1 MYACSAGKDCIP
13 KLPRD
18 GLKSSISTS
27 QSFSTRK
34 SGFAF
39 STHEATTNSVFAS
52 LGAMNASFVAG
63 DTLKGNVDSMRSP
76 RGARASPTLG
86 SVKEASQR
94 RSDAPAPPACAVRKA
109 SAVSN
114 VI

>member
-1 MYACSAGKDCIP
+1 MMPIQLCRPG
-13 KLPRD
+13 LD
-18 GLKSSISTS
+18 GSCP
-27 QSFSTRK
+27 
-34 SGFAF
+34 
-39 STHEATTNSVFAS
+39 
-52 LGAMNASFVAG
+52 SFVAG

-94 RSDAPAPPACAVRKA
+94 RSDAPAPQVGARKA

>member
-1 MYACSAGKDCIP
+1 MNPNC
-13 KLPRD
+13 
-18 GLKSSISTS
+18 
-27 QSFSTRK
+27 F
-34 SGFAF
+34 
-39 STHEATTNSVFAS
+39 VFAS

-94 RSDAPAPPACAVRKA
+94 RSDAPAPQVGARKA
-109 SAVSN
+109 AAVSN

>member
-1 MYACSAGKDCIP
+1 MNVEPNCLDDQLGY
-13 KLPRD
+13 
-18 GLKSSISTS
+18 
-27 QSFSTRK
+27 
-34 SGFAF
+34 
-39 STHEATTNSVFAS
+39 SVFAS

-94 RSDAPAPPACAVRKA
+94 RSDAPAPAPTPEAADMTAYDDDGSEAPTLTRDDGAAADMGAYEDDVGGC
-109 SAVSN
+109 
-114 VI
+114 II

>member
-1 MYACSAGKDCIP
+1 METSERGVTQKPSRHDP
-13 KLPRD
+13 TR
-18 GLKSSISTS
+18 SSRRS
-27 QSFSTRK
+27 
-34 SGFAF
+34 
-39 STHEATTNSVFAS
+39 
-52 LGAMNASFVAG
+52 NASFVAG

-94 RSDAPAPPACAVRKA
+94 RSDAPAPQVGARKA